1 MILLF
6 AFSYVKQTD
15 YVRKRVEFGLRK
27 ENDGK
32 IEHRGSGNYS
42 SDKDKE
48 IVRLKK
54 ESKDT

>member
-1 MILLF
+1 V
-6 AFSYVKQTD
+6 AVGCK
-15 YVRKRVEFGLRK
+15 K
-27 ENDGK
+27 NDEK